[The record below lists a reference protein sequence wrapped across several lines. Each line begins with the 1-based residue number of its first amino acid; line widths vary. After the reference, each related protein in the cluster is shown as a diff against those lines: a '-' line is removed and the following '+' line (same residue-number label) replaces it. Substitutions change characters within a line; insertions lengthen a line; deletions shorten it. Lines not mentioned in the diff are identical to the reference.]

1 MHALAVSIS
10 VVSALAHSAGA
21 YALPV
26 AGQGTWETTLQAR
39 DLNGDSVTD
48 AYYDTSL
55 NITWLANANK
65 NGAMSW
71 TDAKSWAGSLEVFG
85 FVGWRLPD
93 TLPVGST
100 FGPADFAVGGT
111 ASEMGHLFFLTLGN
125 CATAGGG
132 PHPCVGQTSAG
143 LSNTGP
149 FIGLQTPQYWSRT
162 AYAPI
167 PDYAFVFNTLHG
179 FQDAEGIR
187 QAFFAMAVRPGDV
200 TGVVPEPQTYALL
213 LTGLAALSMVRRRR
227 GL

>member
-1 MHALAVSIS
+1 MRSLAISIS
-10 VVSALAHSAGA
+10 VVSALTCSAVAH
-21 YALPV
+21 ALPV

-65 NGAMSW
+65 NGAMTW

-85 FVGWRLPD
+85 FIGWRLPD

-125 CATAGGG
+125 CGTDGGG
-132 PHPCVGQTSAG
+132 PHPCVGQTING

-149 FIGLQTPQYWSRT
+149 FIGMQPSPYWSGT

-167 PDYAFVFNTLHG
+167 PGYGWFFNTFVG
-179 FQDAEGIR
+179 MQDAISINV
-187 QAFFAMAVRPGDV
+187 ASFAMAVRPGDV

-213 LTGLAALSMVRRRR
+213 LTGLAVLAVVRRRR
-227 GL
+227 AT